1 MTPINVYHI
10 LKRIIF
16 RYKEN
21 AMKRSHIMKDKPLAA
36 KELVNYWVEYVIRHQ
51 GASHLRVASLN
62 LEWYQYLLLDVA
74 IFVSAMIFALFHFMR
89 FMFKYLLKNK
99 KNLKEKRN

>member
-1 MTPINVYHI
+1 
-10 LKRIIF
+10 
-16 RYKEN
+16 
-21 AMKRSHIMKDKPLAA
+21 MKRSHIMKDKPLAA